1 VSAEFG
7 GILEN
12 LWLIIL
18 LSLLAI
24 VSKLVGGAI
33 GAKICGFPWA
43 NSMAVGAAMI
53 SRGEVALII
62 AAIGLQNNLLT
73 ADMFA
78 VLIVVVLVTTIV
90 TPPLMKLFFSKVK
103 EEPEQVAL
111 KKDA

>member
-1 VSAEFG
+1 
-7 GILEN
+7 
-12 LWLIIL
+12 
-18 LSLLAI
+18 
-24 VSKLVGGAI
+24 
-33 GAKICGFPWA
+33 
-43 NSMAVGAAMI
+43 MI

-90 TPPLMKLFFSKVK
+90 TPPLMKLFFSRVK
-103 EEPEQVAL
+103 AEPEKLVL